1 MHCTCWHDKISPTT
15 SQPSH
20 SDGQFHLAKAFQAHS
35 GTSAS
40 PSPLLEQ
47 SLSLG
52 NDEYSTQKHCVS
64 KQTESFAQVHLCS
77 CGPLTSHT
85 LTRTPK
91 FQLRQKKWH
100 FFFLKNM
107 KFFSYSRQQCLAK
120 IKKTIISTTPEKF
133 CWQSSQRSRSNRGL
147 QAQWRIEGGDTRLR
161 KETEEELQDK
171 SLFGKGSQRA
181 LSSSWTKH
189 AALPDWD

>member
-1 MHCTCWHDKISPTT
+1 MLGALFYLLCKYFFYNLAHTLTFCLPIDLLICKFENICVYKWVHCTCWHDKISPTT

-52 NDEYSTQKHCVS
+52 NTEFSILKHCVS
-64 KQTESFAQVHLCS
+64 KQTECFAQVHLCS

-91 FQLRQKKWH
+91 FQLRQKK
-100 FFFLKNM
+100 
-107 KFFSYSRQQCLAK
+107 
-120 IKKTIISTTPEKF
+120 
-133 CWQSSQRSRSNRGL
+133 
-147 QAQWRIEGGDTRLR
+147 
-161 KETEEELQDK
+161 
-171 SLFGKGSQRA
+171 
-181 LSSSWTKH
+181 
-189 AALPDWD
+189 